1 MEDREYLEVPVP
13 RENGPL
19 SVDPP
24 SIEIISGDNFKPFS
38 NALLSKP
45 RPNTPDGTST
55 FVFFI
60 NTLRNFFKRIL

>member
-55 FVFFI
+55 FVFCIINYFVFI
-60 NTLRNFFKRIL
+60 KL